1 VIDFT
6 QSIKTL
12 FGMTNTKKILVADDE
27 KALAKALQLKLNH
40 SGFET
45 EIAFD
50 GAEALELIT
59 KGDFDLVLLDLVM
72 PKMDGFQVLEGVAK
86 LSKKPKIVVTS
97 NLGQE
102 EDAEKAKSMGAVNF
116 FVKSDTPITDI
127 VAYVQAEA

>member
-1 VIDFT
+1 
-6 QSIKTL
+6 
-12 FGMTNTKKILVADDE
+12 MTNTKKILVADDE

-40 SGFET
+40 AGFET
-45 EIAFD
+45 TTAFD

-127 VAYVQAEA
+127 VAYVQETA